1 MNFPRGVWAE
11 LLRCTFFSRGREMSA
26 KVQLFTVS
34 EDEEGQ
40 RLDNYL
46 VTRMKGVP
54 KSAVYRVIRKGE
66 VRVNKGRAKPDRRL
80 QRGDVVRIPPLR
92 LAEAQPVVAP
102 GQSLIHHLHNA
113 ILYDQDGLLV
123 INKPAGLAVHGGSGI
138 SLGLIEALRQMPGHQ
153 GFLELIHRLDRET
166 SGCVMVARKRSVLR
180 HFQERLREREGV
192 QKTYLALVQ
201 GSWPKNVV
209 SVEVPLQRYLQ
220 NNGERMVRVSSD
232 GKPSLTRFEMIEKF
246 AHATLVRAFP
256 VTGRTHQIRVHALY
270 QGCPLVGDDKYGDT
284 PLDQQFREHGSRRL
298 FLHAEQLGLTLP
310 DGNKLQVSAPLPD
323 DLGDLLL
330 KLRQSAHS

>member
-1 MNFPRGVWAE
+1 
-11 LLRCTFFSRGREMSA
+11 MSS

-80 QRGDVVRIPPLR
+80 QSGDVVRVPPLR
-92 LAEAQPVVAP
+92 LAETQPVAAP
-102 GQSLIHHLHNA
+102 GQSLVHHLQQA
-113 ILYDQDGLLV
+113 VLYDQDGLLIV
-123 INKPAGLAVHGGSGI
+123 NKPAGLAVHGGSGI

-166 SGCVMVARKRSVLR
+166 SGCVMVARKRSVLKY
-180 HFQERLREREGV
+180 FQECLREREGV
-192 QKTYLALVQ
+192 QKAYLALVQ
-201 GSWPKNVV
+201 GQWPKGV
-209 SVEVPLQRYLQ
+209 SAVEVPLKRFVQ
-220 NNGERMVRVSSD
+220 NNGERIVRVSQE
-232 GKPSLTRFEMIEKF
+232 GKPSLTRFDVLEKF

-270 QGCPLVGDDKYGDT
+270 QGCPLVGDEKYGDT
-284 PLDQQFREHGSRRL
+284 PMDQTFRNIGSRRL
-298 FLHAEQLGLTLP
+298 FLHAEQLDLTLP
-310 DGNKLQVSAPLPD
+310 GGDSLQVVAPLPD

-330 KLRQSAHS
+330 KLRQSADF

>member
-1 MNFPRGVWAE
+1 MPAFRLGAA
-11 LLRCTFFSRGREMSA
+11 MSS

-80 QRGDVVRIPPLR
+80 QNGDVVRVPPLR
-92 LAEAQPVVAP
+92 MADAQPVATP
-102 GQSLIHHLHNA
+102 GQSLVHHLQNA
-113 ILYDQDGLLV
+113 ILYDQGGLLIV
-123 INKPAGLAVHGGSGI
+123 NKPAGLAVHGGSGI

-192 QKTYLALVQ
+192 QKAYLALVQ
-201 GSWPKNVV
+201 GSWPKNVT
-209 SVEVPLQRYLQ
+209 SVDVPLKRFVQ
-220 NNGERMVRVSSD
+220 NNDERIVRVSAE
-232 GKPSLTRFEMIEKF
+232 GKPSLTRFDVLEKF
-246 AHATLVRAFP
+246 AEATLMRAYP

-270 QGCPLVGDDKYGDT
+270 KGCPLVGDEKYGDT
-284 PLDQQFREHGSRRL
+284 ALSQTFRQLGGKRL
-298 FLHAEQLGLTLP
+298 FLHAEQLNLVLP
-310 DGNKLQVSAPLPD
+310 DGENICVRAPLPD
-323 DLGDLLL
+323 DLNELLL
-330 KLRQSAHS
+330 KLRQATNS

>member
-1 MNFPRGVWAE
+1 
-11 LLRCTFFSRGREMSA
+11 MSS

-80 QRGDVVRIPPLR
+80 QSGDVVRVPPLR
-92 LAEAQPVVAP
+92 LAETQPVAAP
-102 GQSLIHHLHNA
+102 GQSLVHHLQQA
-113 ILYDQDGLLV
+113 ILYDQDGLLIV
-123 INKPAGLAVHGGSGI
+123 NKPAGLAVHGGSGI

-166 SGCVMVARKRSVLR
+166 SGCVMVARKRSVLKY
-180 HFQERLREREGV
+180 FQECLREREGV
-192 QKTYLALVQ
+192 QKAYLALVQ
-201 GSWPKNVV
+201 GQWPKGV
-209 SVEVPLQRYLQ
+209 SAVEVPLKRFVQ
-220 NNGERMVRVSSD
+220 NNGERIVRVSQE
-232 GKPSLTRFEMIEKF
+232 GKPSLTRFDVLEKF

-270 QGCPLVGDDKYGDT
+270 QGCPLVGDEKYGDT
-284 PLDQQFREHGSRRL
+284 PMDQTFRNIGSRRL
-298 FLHAEQLGLTLP
+298 FLHAEQLDLTLP
-310 DGNKLQVSAPLPD
+310 GGDSLQVVAPLPD

-330 KLRQSAHS
+330 KLRQSADS

>member
-1 MNFPRGVWAE
+1 MPAFRLGAA
-11 LLRCTFFSRGREMSA
+11 MSS

-80 QRGDVVRIPPLR
+80 QNGDVVRVPPLR
-92 LAEAQPVVAP
+92 MADTQPVAAP
-102 GQSLIHHLHNA
+102 GQSLVHHLQNA
-113 ILYDQDGLLV
+113 ILYDQGGLLIV
-123 INKPAGLAVHGGSGI
+123 NKPAGLAVHGGSGI

-192 QKTYLALVQ
+192 QKAYLALVQ
-201 GSWPKNVV
+201 GSWPKNVT
-209 SVEVPLQRYLQ
+209 SVDVPLKRFVQ
-220 NNGERMVRVSSD
+220 NNDERIVRVSAE
-232 GKPSLTRFEMIEKF
+232 GKPSLTRFDVLEKF
-246 AHATLVRAFP
+246 AEATLMRAYP

-270 QGCPLVGDDKYGDT
+270 KGCPLVGDEKYGDT
-284 PLDQQFREHGSRRL
+284 TLSQTFRQLGGKRL
-298 FLHAEQLGLTLP
+298 FLHAEQLNLVLP
-310 DGNKLQVSAPLPD
+310 DGENICVRAPLPD
-323 DLGDLLL
+323 DLNELLL
-330 KLRQSAHS
+330 KLRQATNS

>member
-1 MNFPRGVWAE
+1 MS
-11 LLRCTFFSRGREMSA
+11 SR
-26 KVQLFTVS
+26 VQLFTVS

-80 QRGDVVRIPPLR
+80 QNGDVVRVPPLR
-92 LAEAQPVVAP
+92 LAESQPVAAP
-102 GQSLIHHLHNA
+102 GQSLVHHLQHA
-113 ILYDQDGLLV
+113 VLHDQDGLLIV
-123 INKPAGLAVHGGSGI
+123 NKPAGLAVHGGSGI

-166 SGCVMVARKRSVLR
+166 SGCVMVARKRSVLKY
-180 HFQERLREREGV
+180 FQERLREREGV
-192 QKTYLALVQ
+192 QKSYLALVQ
-201 GSWPKNVV
+201 GSWPKNVTLV
-209 SVEVPLQRYLQ
+209 DVPLKRLVQ
-220 NNGERMVRVSSD
+220 NNGERIVRVSSD
-232 GKPSLTRFEMIEKF
+232 GKPSMTRFEVLEKF
-246 AHATLVRAFP
+246 AKATLMRASP

-270 QGCPLVGDDKYGDT
+270 KGCPLVGDDKYGDT
-284 PLDQQFREHGSRRL
+284 SLDQSFREIGSRRL
-298 FLHAEQLGLTLP
+298 FLHAEQLDLTLP
-310 DGNKLQVSAPLPD
+310 DGTLLQVVAPLPD

-330 KLRQSAHS
+330 KLRQPTCS